1 MPIVNG
7 VLTVLPAPEGYV
19 VRFDNPQRRA
29 VPEAFYVSGF
39 GTFLSLLLM
48 GQRLYT
54 KAFLIGRLQL
64 DDDMFAIG
72 AGGEWT
78 ASIDANPLVVATNS
92 VSGIHGWEL
101 PLEKFNK
108 FMLAIYTAAPIYTA
122 SASFAKVSLL
132 IFYRRLSPQR
142 WFKWAIRV
150 TVVIITLY
158 STGIFFAL
166 IFACDPIAM
175 SWDVRVTEGT
185 CINRPALYIATA
197 VANIISDLILF
208 CLPIPIVV
216 RLQVPRRQKIGLFF
230 IFAVGSLTVITSLV
244 RVALLPALLTT
255 TDPSWVISYASL
267 WIIVEANLLVIC
279 AALPTLRRFLLHVAP
294 RLIGASPRAP
304 RDVAK
309 KSGGS
314 SKASRRTVGT
324 LSGTQNR
331 NDYMQF
337 DSDSVA
343 FAETFVMARIGESSN
358 TVIETANNQEVA
370 RSDPELGKA
379 IISGNMIVQTKT
391 VTVEY
396 SSNV

>member
-19 VRFDNPQRRA
+19 VNFDNPQRRA

-64 DDDMFAIG
+64 DDVAIG
-72 AGGEWT
+72 AGGQLT
-78 ASIDANPLVVATNS
+78 ASIDANLLVVATNS
-92 VSGIHGWEL
+92 VLGIHGWEL
-101 PLEKFNK
+101 PLERFNK
-108 FMLAIYTAAPIYTA
+108 FMLVAIYIASPIYTA
-122 SASFAKVSLL
+122 GASFAKVSLL

-142 WFKWAIRV
+142 WFKWAVRV
-150 TVVIITLY
+150 TIAIITLY

-166 IFACDPIAM
+166 IFACDPMAM
-175 SWDVRVTEGT
+175 SWDVRVTKGT

-197 VANIISDLILF
+197 IANIISDLILF

-255 TDPSWVISYASL
+255 RDPSWVISYASL

-294 RLIGASPRAP
+294 RLIGATPRAR

-314 SKASRRTVGT
+314 SKGSRRTVAAST
-324 LSGTQNR
+324 GTQNR
-331 NDYMQF
+331 NDYVQF
-337 DSDSVA
+337 DSDSIA

-358 TVIETANNQEVA
+358 TAIETADNQEMG

-379 IISGNMIVQTKT
+379 IVSGNMIVQTKT